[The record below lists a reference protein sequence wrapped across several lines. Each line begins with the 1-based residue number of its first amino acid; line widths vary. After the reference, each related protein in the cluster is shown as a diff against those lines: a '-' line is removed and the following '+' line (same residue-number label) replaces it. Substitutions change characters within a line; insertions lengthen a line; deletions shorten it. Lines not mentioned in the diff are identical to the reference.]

1 MTSPDCGTNKD
12 EKYAEY
18 MRYYPDKWE
27 AMSALRRETGL
38 SFREANEVINKL
50 FGITEEEKNATREE
64 DTADTGLLA
73 QLKRIFSR

>member
-1 MTSPDCGTNKD
+1 MASPDCGTNKD

-38 SFREANEVINKL
+38 SFHEANEVINKL
-50 FGITEEEKNATREE
+50 FGITEEEENTAREE
-64 DTADTGLLA
+64 DTTDTGLLA

>member
-1 MTSPDCGTNKD
+1 MASPDCGTNKD

-27 AMSALRRETGL
+27 AMSVLRRETGL
-38 SFREANEVINKL
+38 SFHEANEVINKL
-50 FGITEEEKNATREE
+50 FGITEEEENTAREE

>member
-1 MTSPDCGTNKD
+1 MACPDCGTNKD

-38 SFREANEVINKL
+38 SFHEANEVINKL
-50 FGITEEEKNATREE
+50 FGITEEESASSEE
-64 DTADTGLLA
+64 EAAGTGLLA
-73 QLKRIFSR
+73 QLKRIFSRN